1 MPFCG
6 LRFLRFPLHG
16 SASRLSAS
24 FRFRRGSSP
33 TRIGAMNSAPLFDTI
48 VAALNA
54 VSVTLLLCG
63 ALLVLGCQF
72 LGVAGRR
79 GTRGRSHE
87 A

>member
-1 MPFCG
+1 
-6 LRFLRFPLHG
+6 
-16 SASRLSAS
+16 
-24 FRFRRGSSP
+24 
-33 TRIGAMNSAPLFDTI
+33 MNSAPLFDTI